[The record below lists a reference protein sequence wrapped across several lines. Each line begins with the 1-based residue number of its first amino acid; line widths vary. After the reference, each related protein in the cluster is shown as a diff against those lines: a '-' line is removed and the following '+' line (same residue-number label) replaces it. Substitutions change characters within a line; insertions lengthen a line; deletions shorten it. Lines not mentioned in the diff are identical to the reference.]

1 MTDNA
6 ATAQTLF
13 DAWEKR
19 DFDTFSR
26 QLADDVS
33 LNDAPRGQVVNG
45 QANVRDWYA
54 SWVTAF
60 PDAVAG
66 ATVVCASGETVAI
79 EGLFAG
85 SNTGDFGP
93 LPATG
98 KSVSSPWVN
107 VLHFDHDGRIIAGS
121 VYYDQLTIMIQLGHI
136 DAPATT

>member
-1 MTDNA
+1 MADNA

-19 DFDTFSR
+19 DFDTFEE
-26 QLADDVS
+26 QLAGDVS

-54 SWVTAF
+54 SWATAF

-66 ATVVCASGETVAI
+66 ATVVAGSGDAVAI
-79 EGLFAG
+79 EGVFAG
-85 SNTGDFGP
+85 TNTGDFGP

-98 KSVSSPWVN
+98 RAVSVPWAN
-107 VLHFDHDGRIIAGS
+107 VLRFDGDGRIIAGS
-121 VYYDQLTIMIQLGHI
+121 AYYDQLTIMIQLGHI
-136 DAPATT
+136 DAPSAT

>member
-1 MTDNA
+1 MANNA

-19 DFDTFSR
+19 DFDTFSD
-26 QLADDVS
+26 QLARNVS

-54 SWVTAF
+54 SWATAF

-66 ATVVCASGETVAI
+66 AVVVSASGETVAI

-85 SNTGDFGP
+85 TNTGDFGP

-98 KSVSSPWVN
+98 KSVSVPWAN
-107 VLHFDHDGRIIAGS
+107 VFRFDDDGRIIAGS
-121 VYYDQLTIMIQLGHI
+121 AYYDQLTFMIQLGHI